1 MNLIQIISNNL
12 AHKMVKK
19 VPLDQIEYAWE
30 WITGLFPQLSNKF
43 DIKKIKTTEE
53 LIGVYNLALMVPVG
67 AVFKGLSLILLS
79 LILGVF
85 WQVIVVVLTFMSLRS
100 IAGGAHFSSYVKCVI
115 FSLIQFL
122 GIALIA
128 KYIFQYW
135 SHANLWNLLVF
146 CILTSLYII
155 IKYVPR
161 DSFNKPITKVL
172 EIKKFK
178 RWSFLYLVVWIA
190 LMTILLFF
198 KCEKVVLS
206 SCFGLLLELFTV
218 SKMGYKSFCKINQIN
233 NKEIV

>member
-1 MNLIQIISNNL
+1 MNLIQTISSSL

-67 AVFKGLSLILLS
+67 AVFKGLLLVVLS

-85 WQVIVVVLTFMSLRS
+85 WQVIVIVLTFMSLRS
-100 IAGGAHFSSYVKCVI
+100 IAGGAHFSSYNKCAI

-128 KYIFQYW
+128 KYILQYL
-135 SHANLWNLLVF
+135 SQTNIYSLLFF
-146 CILTSLYII
+146 CILTALYII
-155 IKYVPR
+155 YQYVPR
-161 DSFNKPITKVL
+161 DTENKRITDRLKRS
-172 EIKKFK
+172 KFK
-178 RWSFLYLVVWIA
+178 RLSLYYILIWVI
-190 LMTILLFF
+190 LMTIFSFF
-198 KCEKVVLS
+198 NIKIIVLS
-206 SCFGLLLELFTV
+206 SCFGLLLELFTCSEV
-218 SKMGYKSFCKINQIN
+218 GQFVYNQLDN
-233 NKEIV
+233 

>member
-1 MNLIQIISNNL
+1 MNLIQTISSSL

-100 IAGGAHFSSYVKCVI
+100 IAGGAHFSSYNKCAI
-115 FSLIQFL
+115 FSLIQFI

-128 KYIFQYW
+128 KYTLQYL
-135 SHANLWNLLVF
+135 SIQNIYSLLF
-146 CILTSLYII
+146 LCILTGLYII
-155 IKYVPR
+155 YRYIPR
-161 DSFNKPITKVL
+161 DTPNKPITNIL
-172 EIKKFK
+172 QRSKFR
-178 RWSFLYLVVWIA
+178 RWSLYHILIWASI
-190 LMTILLFF
+190 MTIFIFLNL
-198 KCEKVVLS
+198 KIIVIA
-206 SCFGLLLELFTV
+206 SCFGLLLELFSCSNV
-218 SKMGYKSFCKINQIN
+218 GHFVYKQLDQ
-233 NKEIV
+233 

>member
-1 MNLIQIISNNL
+1 MNLIQTISSSL

-30 WITGLFPQLSNKF
+30 WIIGLFPQLSNKF

-67 AVFKGLSLILLS
+67 AVFKGLLLVVLS

-100 IAGGAHFSSYVKCVI
+100 IAGGAHFSSYNKCTI

-128 KYIFQYW
+128 KYMLQYL
-135 SHANLWNLLVF
+135 SQTNIYSLLLL
-146 CILTSLYII
+146 CILIAIYII
-155 IKYVPR
+155 YRYVPR
-161 DSFNKPITKVL
+161 DTENKRIAGEL
-172 EIKKFK
+172 ERSKFK
-178 RWSFLYLVVWIA
+178 RLSLYYISIWAI
-190 LMTILLFF
+190 LMTIFSFF
-198 KCEKVVLS
+198 DIKIIVVL
-206 SCFGLLLELFTV
+206 SCFGLLLELFSC
-218 SKMGYKSFCKINQIN
+218 SKLGHFVYTKLDQ
-233 NKEIV
+233 